1 MTTTTATTSAAAA
14 PSTTSTKTS
23 GWGSLGADDFLKML
37 TVQLKNQDPTSP
49 VDNTQMVA
57 QLAQFSTLSNSTQM
71 SGTLTAIAAK
81 LDTLNGASAT
91 NADIAATL
99 KTISAQLAAIGA
111 AQQAAKSA

>member
-1 MTTTTATTSAAAA
+1 MTTTTAATSTAAA
-14 PSTTSTKTS
+14 PSTPTTKPS
-23 GWGSLGADDFLKML
+23 GWGNLGADDFLKML
-37 TVQLKNQDPTSP
+37 TAQLKNQAPTSP

-91 NADIAATL
+91 NVDIAATL

-111 AQQAAKSA
+111 AQQAAQAA

>member
-1 MTTTTATTSAAAA
+1 MTTTTATKSAASA
-14 PSTTSTKTS
+14 PSTTKAS

-37 TVQLKNQDPTSP
+37 TAQLKNQDPTSP

-111 AQQAAKSA
+111 AQQAAKAA